1 MTRIVDRESEA
12 EALRRLAD
20 DGEKKLALLY
30 GRRRVGKTYL
40 LTNLWPRERAF
51 YFTASAT
58 TEEQNRR
65 QLIRQAAQW
74 SGEEMREEDFPTW
87 RTVFSRLIEMR
98 SGHPLV
104 IVLDEF
110 QYLGNEAEHL
120 VGVTSELNAAWEA
133 RGAGGNRLLLFVISG
148 SSVRTLEALASGG
161 APLYGRFAWVG
172 KLEPFDYLDAWR
184 MAPFSDRRDAAYAY
198 GIFGG
203 MPRYLA
209 PVDPSRSLR
218 ENVVELVLDPR
229 GEVRQQMETALL
241 QESGLRDFS
250 TYQGILRA
258 IAGGRTELNQIAQ
271 RAGLVNDTPLR
282 RKVDRLME
290 LRYVRRTRNL
300 GAKRTTPYRYHL
312 SDPAIRFY
320 YAFVLPYESALAVSD
335 PYEVWDE
342 HLRSKLDPYMGPV
355 FEDIAEQAYP
365 RLRESRG
372 LPMVREWGRWE
383 GKDRAGDPLEMDIAC
398 ELMSGGALTGLVKWN
413 ESPLA
418 PRWHIHHLQMID
430 RLAVS
435 GLKWA
440 HAAAGEDA
448 PLLYVAAGGFSDGFD
463 STAQASRSVV
473 ELVSLRHLYP
483 SGGQEP

>member
-1 MTRIVDRESEA
+1 MTRIVDRNSEA
-12 EALRRLAD
+12 EALIGLAD
-20 DGEKKLALLY
+20 GGEKKLALLY

-40 LTNLWPRERAF
+40 LANLWPRERAF

-65 QLIRQAAQW
+65 QLIQQAAQW
-74 SGEEMREEDFPTW
+74 SDEEIREEDFPTW
-87 RTVFSRLIEMR
+87 RTVFGRLLEMR
-98 SGHPLV
+98 SDHPLV
-104 IVLDEF
+104 IIIDEF
-110 QYLGNEAEHL
+110 QYLGSEADNL

-133 RGAGGNRLLLFVISG
+133 RGAGGDRPLLFVISG

-184 MAPFSDRRDAAYAY
+184 MAPFSDLRDAAYSY

-209 PVDPSRSLR
+209 PVDPGRSLR
-218 ENVVELVLDPR
+218 ENVAELVLDPR

-250 TYQGILRA
+250 TYQGVLRA
-258 IAGGRTELNQIAQ
+258 IADGRTELNEIAQ
-271 RAGLVNDTPLR
+271 RVGLPNDTPLR
-282 RKVDRLME
+282 RKVDRLVD

-320 YAFVLPYESALAVSD
+320 YTFVLPYESVLEVSD
-335 PYEVWDE
+335 PFEVWDE
-342 HLRSKLDPYMGPV
+342 HLKSKLDPYMGFV
-355 FEDIAEQAYP
+355 FEDIAAQAYP
-365 RLRESRG
+365 RLRESRA

-383 GKDRAGDPLEMDIAC
+383 GKDRAGDPLELDIAC
-398 ELMSGGALTGLVKWN
+398 DLVGEGVLTGLVKWN

-418 PRWHIHHLQMID
+418 PRWHIRHLQMID
-430 RLAVS
+430 RLAMS
-435 GLKWA
+435 GVKWA
-440 HAAAGEDA
+440 HAAKEEDA
-448 PLLYVAAGGFSDGFD
+448 PLLYVAAGGFSDEFE
-463 STAQASRSVV
+463 SIANSSRSFV
-473 ELVSLRHLYP
+473 ELVSLRHLY
-483 SGGQEP
+483 QECL